1 MPAKKH
7 KDHKHSMSSGK
18 TQYGIYRF
26 SLKEWIIT
34 IGAGIATGIT
44 VVWICYSSWYAL
56 PITIPVIYTVVR
68 MRRNTLCSERIRTL
82 EVHFREFLSSL
93 YSNLAAGYSL
103 ENSVKAAW
111 KDMEKLYG
119 ADDPLVQEL
128 KQICRE
134 ISIQIPVERLFYD
147 FGIRSCSEDI
157 RSFGE
162 VLMIVKRTGGSMDQ
176 VLKTCRRTIGDRID
190 TRQEIETIIAA
201 KRYEQRLM
209 SLMPAGII
217 LYLRLSFGSFMDCLY
232 GNLTGILVMTAALAI
247 YLTAFYLGTRM
258 VRIEV

>member
-1 MPAKKH
+1 MRKKD
-7 KDHKHSMSSGK
+7 KRRPVNEK
-18 TQYGIYRF
+18 TEYSRYRF
-26 SLKEWIIT
+26 SLKEWIST
-34 IGAGIATGIT
+34 LAAGAGAGAA

-56 PITIPVIYTVVR
+56 PVMIPVMLVVIR
-68 MRRNTLCSERIRTL
+68 MRRQSLCKERIRTL

-103 ENSVKAAW
+103 ENSVRTTEA
-111 KDMEKLYG
+111 DLEKLFG
-119 ADDPLVQEL
+119 AADPLVQEL

-190 TRQEIETIIAA
+190 TRQEIETVIAA

-232 GNLTGILVMTAALAI
+232 GNITGVLIMTAALAV
-247 YLTAFYLGTRM
+247 YLAAFYLGTKM
-258 VRIEV
+258 VKIEV